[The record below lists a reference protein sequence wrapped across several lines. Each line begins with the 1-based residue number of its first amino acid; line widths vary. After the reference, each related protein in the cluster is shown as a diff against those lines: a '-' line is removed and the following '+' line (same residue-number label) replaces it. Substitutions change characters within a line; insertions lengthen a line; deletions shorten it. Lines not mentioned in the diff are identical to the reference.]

1 MIWVKMELLFV
12 SDICRCQGK
21 AQILQVEM
29 TNSGIRLMSFLKINS
44 QLLILTLC

>member
-1 MIWVKMELLFV
+1 MVWVTMERLFV
-12 SDICRCQGK
+12 SDICRSQRK

-29 TNSGIRLMSFLKINS
+29 TNLGIRLMSFLKINS